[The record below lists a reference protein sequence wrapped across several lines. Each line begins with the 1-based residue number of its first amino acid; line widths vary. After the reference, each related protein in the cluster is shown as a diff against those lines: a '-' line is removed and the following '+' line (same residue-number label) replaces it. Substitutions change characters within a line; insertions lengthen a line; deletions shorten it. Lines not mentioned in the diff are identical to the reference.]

1 MLNLTKTIWLLNIL
15 KNECGFAP
23 RILETN
29 IDNYQGTISI
39 TCDKT
44 NKIEWFD
51 ENNNLLNTKYNF
63 GEKFNTNF
71 SVKDLRCLCL
81 KFKLAGEYGEK
92 VSKKFYLIE
101 CK

>member
-1 MLNLTKTIWLLNIL
+1 MRCYLQNLVCIN
-15 KNECGFAP
+15 
-23 RILETN
+23 
-29 IDNYQGTISI
+29 NYEGTIAV

-51 ENNNLLNTKYNF
+51 ENLNLLDTKYNF
-63 GEKFNTNF
+63 GEKFFTSF

-81 KFKLAGEYGEK
+81 TFKLTGEHGEK
-92 VSKKFYLIE
+92 VSKKFDLIE

>member
-1 MLNLTKTIWLLNIL
+1 MLNLTKAIWLLNIL

-71 SVKDLRCLCL
+71 SVKDLSLCL
-81 KFKLAGEYGEK
+81 KFKLTGEYGEK